1 MKYDEVMKLLK
12 ELGTEQNRKIYKRH
26 GNDIDM
32 FGVSVANL
40 KNIVKPI
47 KKDYELGRK
56 LLFSNNSDAMYMA
69 KWMVDPYQ
77 LTIDDLESLLDRSEY
92 YVIIDNVVAS
102 LTARNKN
109 ISWHAIYKWID
120 HENHRYRQAAYSVLS
135 YILSNYDNSD
145 IDISFV
151 RDRLLHAK
159 DVIHKE
165 ANRVRYSMNSFII
178 SAGGY
183 LKELTDLSIDVA
195 NEIGEVKVFMGE
207 TSCKVPFAPEYIKN
221 MISRGST
228 SKKRKID

>member
-1 MKYDEVMKLLK
+1 MDYNQVMKTLID
-12 ELGTEQNRKIYKRH
+12 LGTEQNRKIYKRH

-40 KNIVKPI
+40 KKVVKPL
-47 KKDYELGRK
+47 KSDHDLGRQ
-56 LLFSNNSDAMYMA
+56 LLFSNNFDAMYMS
-69 KWMVDPYQ
+69 KWMVDPYT
-77 LTIDDLESLLDRSEY
+77 LTIEDLEELLNSSEY

-109 ISWHAIYKWID
+109 ISWKAIYKWID

-145 IDISFV
+145 IDTVLV
-151 RDRLLHAK
+151 RNRLLHAK
-159 DVIHKE
+159 EVIHKE

-183 LKELTDLSIDVA
+183 IEEFTDLSIDVA
-195 NEIGEVKVFMGE
+195 NEIGKVEVFMGE
-207 TSCKVPFAPEYIKN
+207 TSCKVPFAPDYIRN
-221 MISRGST
+221 MIKRGST
-228 SKKRKID
+228 LKKRKID